1 MKHPSQDEHNR
12 RAAAFHA
19 ADMGGK
25 NHLTLL
31 EFQRA
36 MFSLGYDYNEDDLR
50 EIFHAADENEDGVL
64 DIDQFLDHF
73 EEAFD
78 IDSKAGTE
86 K

>member
-1 MKHPSQDEHNR
+1 
-12 RAAAFHA
+12 
-19 ADMGGK
+19 MGGK

-36 MFSLGYDYNEDDLR
+36 MFALGYDYDDDDLR

-64 DIDQFLDHF
+64 DIDRFLDHF
-73 EEAFD
+73 EEDFE
-78 IDSKAGTE
+78 IDSNAETK